1 MKYLFFDI
9 ECANRFD
16 GTGKICEFGYIVTDQ
31 QFCEMDRGIF
41 IINPRSQYDWY
52 VLKNMLA
59 YKKETYNSSP
69 DYLHYF
75 NDIKKL
81 FTDNE
86 MLILGHTTDSD
97 IKYLNDEAKRYSLPF
112 FTCKFYDVKYM
123 YNTFAGKPNSSYGV
137 SKICDEL
144 GIQRPDHAHRSV
156 DDAYATMEIVK
167 EICARM
173 SISVCQLIDIS
184 EDCKG
189 ETCEGIVKTVVG
201 EKARVRREELE
212 MLYGANIKNNF
223 IRGEN
228 KVKFLQFLDGVKPQ
242 DEILQCELTGKKLCI
257 SLNYE
262 YTHFKEMLSIVQL
275 LANRGCK
282 YLLKATDCDLF
293 VTFNEID
300 TDGNERTCSRLN
312 YVNKAIADGSNISI
326 ISFDELLKILEITEE
341 ELIEMPFPPESAFVS
356 KQKDNLL
363 LTRYQ
368 KSCSVTFGDLCMAN
382 GIDLRKIL

>member
-9 ECANRFD
+9 ECANCFD

-31 QFCEMDRGIF
+31 QFNEMDRGIF
-41 IINPRSQYDWY
+41 IINPRSRFDRY
-52 VLKNMLA
+52 VVKKMLA
-59 YKKETYNSSP
+59 YKIEAYNASP
-69 DYLHYF
+69 DYVHYF
-75 NDIKKL
+75 NEIKKL

-86 MLILGHTTDSD
+86 MLIFGHTTDSD
-97 IKYLNDEAKRYSLPF
+97 MKYLNDEAKRYNLPF
-112 FTCKFYDVKYM
+112 FSCDFYDVKYM
-123 YNTFAGKPNSSYGV
+123 YNTYTGKSKSSYGV

-144 GIQRPDHAHRSV
+144 GIQRPDHAHRSF

-173 SISVCQLIDIS
+173 NISVCQLIDIS

-189 ETCEGIVKTVVG
+189 ETCEGIIKTVVG
-201 EKARVRREELE
+201 EKARVRKEELE
-212 MLYGANIKNNF
+212 KLYGANIKNNF

-228 KVKFLQFLDGVKPQ
+228 KIKFLQFLDGVKVQ
-242 DEILQCELTGKKLCI
+242 GEIIQCELTGKKICI

-262 YTHFKEMLSIVQL
+262 YTHFKEMLSIIQL
-275 LANRGCK
+275 LSNRRCK
-282 YLLKATDCDLF
+282 YKLKATECDLF

-300 TDGNERTCSRLN
+300 SDEKERTCSRLN
-312 YVNKAIADGSNISI
+312 YVNKAIAEGSNISI
-326 ISFDELLKILEITEE
+326 ISFNELLKILETTEE
-341 ELIEMPFPPESAFVS
+341 KLIEMPFPPESAFVS

-382 GIDLRKIL
+382 GIDLRIIL